1 MHASSSKSS
10 SPSSQRDADFDAL
23 LHAATAEIPL
33 HGSFQAEV
41 WRRIATAQ
49 SATLSAR
56 LAQVLE
62 GFFALLERPAA
73 ALVAVLAMVGAG
85 AWLGIK
91 DPPPNVSGKL
101 AYVASVSPFA
111 DHQAGEQQ

>member
-1 MHASSSKSS
+1 MDASSSKSS
-10 SPSSQRDADFDAL
+10 TTSSQRDAEFDAL
-23 LHAATAEIPL
+23 LRAAPAEIPL

-56 LAQVLE
+56 LAQVAE
-62 GFFALLERPAA
+62 GFFALLGRPAMA
-73 ALVAVLAMVGAG
+73 MAAVLTMVVAG
-85 AWLGIK
+85 GWFGLK
-91 DPPPNVSGKL
+91 DTPPSMSGKL

-111 DHQAGEQQ
+111 GHQTGGHQ